1 MYGDGGGPPVPKRGL
16 LLAYVVDG
24 GGEGVAVPAVRTASP
39 TPAEVV
45 WNESSRVR
53 VTESAPSL
61 MLPELPLTYLVVA
74 LVSETRLAHE
84 HVHTPA
90 PARARALT
98 PRNRGAPHTLDTR
111 THVATACRPPGRST
125 RDARHD
131 VHTYVNV
138 PRRCYMIAA
147 RITAPAIFVA
157 IGHR

>member
-16 LLAYVVDG
+16 LVVYVVVVGGGGGNSGG
-24 GGEGVAVPAVRTASP
+24 GGEGVAIPVVRSASRPPAD
-39 TPAEVV
+39 EVLS
-45 WNESSRVR
+45 ESSRVG

-74 LVSETRLAHE
+74 LVSETRLARTQAIAHE
-84 HVHTPA
+84 HAHTPA

-98 PRNRGAPHTLDTR
+98 PRNRDAPHTLDTR

-131 VHTYVNV
+131 VHTSTRLSDV
-138 PRRCYMIAA
+138 
-147 RITAPAIFVA
+147 T
-157 IGHR
+157 